1 MRLYWTDILIYYM
14 CWILLEKKENFLGK
28 NVVLQEIK
36 SEFFSSYYKT
46 LKMAIRLTR
55 VPLGE

>member
-1 MRLYWTDILIYYM
+1 MRLYWTDILIYCM

-36 SEFFSSYYKT
+36 SEFF
-46 LKMAIRLTR
+46 LLTIKH
-55 VPLGE
+55 